1 MPETPFE
8 FYVDNAVIVARIDMP
23 DVDTKFLIVYG
34 EYSEFETVVDVR
46 FAITK
51 ILLQE
56 THVIET

>member
-8 FYVDNAVIVARIDMP
+8 FLTDTGVIIARVTP
-23 DVDTKFLIVYG
+23 SDVDTFVAVGGTFDGIEVNI
-34 EYSEFETVVDVR
+34 DVR
-46 FAITK
+46 IAVTK

>member
-8 FYVDNAVIVARIDMP
+8 FLTDTGVIIARVIP
-23 DVDTKFLIVYG
+23 GDVDTFVAVGGTFDGIEVNI
-34 EYSEFETVVDVR
+34 DVR
-46 FAITK
+46 IAVTK

>member
-8 FYVDNAVIVARIDMP
+8 FRSDAALIVIRITP
-23 DVDTKFLIVYG
+23 GNVDTLLCVAG
-34 EYSEFETVVDVR
+34 GAAVDVEAR
-46 FAITK
+46 VDALFAITR

>member
-8 FYVDNAVIVARIDMP
+8 FLTDTGVIIARVTP
-23 DVDTKFLIVYG
+23 GDVDTFVAVGGTFDGI
-34 EYSEFETVVDVR
+34 EMDIDVR
-46 FAITK
+46 IAVTK

>member
-8 FYVDNAVIVARIDMP
+8 FLTDTGVIIARVSP
-23 DVDTKFLIVYG
+23 GDVDVFIAVGGTFDG
-34 EYSEFETVVDVR
+34 MEFSVDIRIAV
-46 FAITK
+46 TK

>member
-8 FYVDNAVIVARIDMP
+8 FFVDSSVIVARVDMP
-23 DVDTKFLIVYG
+23 DADTKFLIVYG
-34 EYSEFETVVDVR
+34 GFSEFETCVDVR